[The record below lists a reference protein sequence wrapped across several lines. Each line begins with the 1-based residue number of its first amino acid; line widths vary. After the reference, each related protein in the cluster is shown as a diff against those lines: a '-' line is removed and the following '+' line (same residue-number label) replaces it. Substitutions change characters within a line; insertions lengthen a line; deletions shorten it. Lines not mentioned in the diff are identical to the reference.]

1 MKLAAIALI
10 AAGTLVTAA
19 AGAQEAQPAQGDQEI
34 AQPVRYPPSSVRG
47 KLIVGGLAVTG
58 LAYGAGFAA
67 ASTWPEVPG
76 SSELKIPLVGPWM
89 ALAKND
95 CAPDD
100 PDCGFILYMRGFL
113 TIVDGLLQLGG
124 LGIAAEG
131 IFMTTEASAPPRAAR
146 RGVTVRPAP
155 IVTARGAGL
164 GVVGQF

>member
-10 AAGTLVTAA
+10 AAGTLATAA
-19 AGAQEAQPAQGDQEI
+19 AGAQEAQGAPEPEIDQ
-34 AQPVRYPPSSVRG
+34 PMRYPPSSVRV
-47 KLIVGGLAVTG
+47 KLIAGGLAVTG

-76 SSELKIPLVGPWM
+76 STELKIPIVGPWM

-100 PDCGFILYMRGFL
+100 PDCGAILYVRAAL

-124 LGIAAEG
+124 LGIAGEG
-131 IFMTTEASAPPRAAR
+131 IFMTTEATPPPRAAR
-146 RGVTVRPAP
+146 RGVTVRPTP

-164 GVVGQF
+164 GVIGSF